1 MEAPNFII
9 EKIKI
14 KHLFGYKQIEWNLL
28 KGVNIL
34 GGVNGDGKSTILKMV
49 NALLTTTSLSYE
61 FARLTNYVH
70 ISFTNGYSVY
80 WTKKEQS
87 DAFTAN
93 AIVAA
98 DKTKRNYS
106 TIISNNDSSVQTI
119 SILNDK
125 GEIVTLEEW
134 ESFGVKCSFINTFE
148 HKIIPEGVSENLGNK
163 DIRTNL
169 DFLLY
174 NSVNKRNQL
183 LIELMSSTT
192 YEAVRVNE
200 IQRIIQKSASFKNI
214 INPFFEVTDKSL
226 SDMSSLSFQSKG
238 GLVKYTQLSTGE
250 KQLLIILLTA
260 INTMERPG
268 IMIMD
273 EPDLGMHVRWKE
285 ELIKALVRINPNLQ
299 LIVSTHAPSM
309 IKGWFDNVQEMSEIT
324 MKD

>member
-14 KHLFGYKQIEWNLL
+14 NHLFGYKQIEWNLL

-34 GGVNGDGKSTILKMV
+34 GGVNGDGKSTVLKMV
-49 NALLTTTSLSYE
+49 NALLTTTTLGYE

-70 ISFTNGYSVY
+70 ILFTNGYSMT
-80 WTKKEQS
+80 WTKDEPTTIVSSNEQ
-87 DAFTAN
+87 TVQH
-93 AIVAA
+93 I
-98 DKTKRNYS
+98 
-106 TIISNNDSSVQTI
+106 TILS
-119 SILNDK
+119 DK
-125 GEIVTLEEW
+125 GNIITLDEW

-163 DIRTNL
+163 DIKTNL

-174 NSVNKRNQL
+174 NSLNKRNQL
-183 LIELMSSTT
+183 LIELMSSSSD
-192 YEAVRVNE
+192 EAVRINE
-200 IQRIIQKSASFKNI
+200 IQRIIEKSASFKEI

-226 SDMSSLSFQSKG
+226 SDMSTLSFQSKG
-238 GLVKYTQLSTGE
+238 GTVKYTQLSTGE

-260 INTMERPG
+260 INTMEKPG

-273 EPDLGMHVRWKE
+273 EPDLAMHIRWKE

-309 IKGWFDNVQEMSEIT
+309 IKGWFGNVQEMSEIT
-324 MKD
+324 MQD

>member
-9 EKIKI
+9 ERIKI
-14 KHLFGYKQIEWNLL
+14 NHLFGYKQIEWNLL

-34 GGVNGDGKSTILKMV
+34 GGVNGDGKSTVLKMV
-49 NALLTTTSLSYE
+49 NALLTTNSLAYE

-70 ISFTNGYSVY
+70 ISFTNGYSMT
-80 WTKKEQS
+80 WTKS
-87 DAFTAN
+87 DP
-93 AIVAA
+93 
-98 DKTKRNYS
+98 S
-106 TIISNNDSSVQTI
+106 TILSHNELAAQSI

-125 GEIVTLEEW
+125 GGIVTLEEW

-163 DIRTNL
+163 DIKTNL

-174 NSVNKRNQL
+174 NSINKRNQL

-192 YEAVRVNE
+192 DEAVRVNE
-200 IQRIIQKSASFKNI
+200 IQRIIQKSASFKDI

-238 GLVKYTQLSTGE
+238 GAVKYTQLSTGE

>member
-14 KHLFGYKQIEWNLL
+14 NHLFGYKQIEWNLL

-34 GGVNGDGKSTILKMV
+34 GGVNGDGKSTVLKMV
-49 NALLTTTSLSYE
+49 NALLTTATLSYE

-70 ISFTNGYSVY
+70 ILFTNGYSMT
-80 WTKKEQS
+80 WTKN
-87 DAFTAN
+87 DAVTTN
-93 AIVAA
+93 
-98 DKTKRNYS
+98 S
-106 TIISNNDSSVQTI
+106 SNEWLAQTI
-119 SILNDK
+119 FILNDK
-125 GEIVTLEEW
+125 GEVVTLEKW
-134 ESFGVKCSFINTFE
+134 DSFGIKCSFINTFE

-163 DIRTNL
+163 DIKTNL

-174 NSVNKRNQL
+174 NSLNKRNQL

-192 YEAVRVNE
+192 DEAIRVNE
-200 IQRIIQKSASFKNI
+200 IQRIIQKSASFKEI

-226 SDMSSLSFQSKG
+226 SDISSLSFQSKG
-238 GLVKYTQLSTGE
+238 GTVKYTQLSTGE

-273 EPDLGMHVRWKE
+273 EPDLAMHVRWKE